1 MSLGHSKS
9 YLLPST
15 TNPTPEI
22 TIQSISPAA
31 SWITLTG
38 TSIAMNPAYTD
49 LAGTF
54 SVTMQLKLGTVIIT
68 FPFNVISSNTPPSF
82 ATSPVN

>member
-1 MSLGHSKS
+1 M
-9 YLLPST
+9 
-15 TNPTPEI
+15 I

-38 TSIAMNPAYTD
+38 TSITMNPAYTD

-54 SVTMQLKLGTVIIT
+54 TVTMQLTLVTLIGT
-68 FPFNVISSNTPPSF
+68 FPFTVISSNTSPLF
-82 ATSPVN
+82 ATSLVN